1 MLESE
6 LIIHID
12 QFKAKLKIF
21 HPKESKG
28 KRSMFLQRLKQN
40 NTRTKVD
47 ILHLSILT
55 YVRNFQIN
63 QLNPLMNIPVS
74 DVNLLTFK
82 TISRYITSSLNPTKS

>member
-1 MLESE
+1 MLELE

-12 QFKAKLKIF
+12 RFKAKLKIF
-21 HPKESKG
+21 HRKEPKG

-47 ILHLSILT
+47 ILRLSILT

-82 TISRYITSSLNPTKS
+82 TVSRYISSSLNPTKS

>member
-1 MLESE
+1 MLELE

-12 QFKAKLKIF
+12 RFKAKLETF
-21 HPKESKG
+21 HRKEPKG

-47 ILHLSILT
+47 ILRLSILT

-82 TISRYITSSLNPTKS
+82 TVSRYISSSLNPTKS

>member
-1 MLESE
+1 ML
-6 LIIHID
+6 
-12 QFKAKLKIF
+12 
-21 HPKESKG
+21 
-28 KRSMFLQRLKQN
+28 LQRLKQN

-82 TISRYITSSLNPTKS
+82 PYRGISLAT